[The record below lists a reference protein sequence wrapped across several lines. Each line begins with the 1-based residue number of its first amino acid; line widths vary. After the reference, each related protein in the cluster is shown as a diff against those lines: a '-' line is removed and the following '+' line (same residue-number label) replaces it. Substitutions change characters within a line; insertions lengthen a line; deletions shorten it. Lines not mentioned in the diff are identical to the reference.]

1 MKIYNIVFAFLI
13 ILGSCNS
20 KNNKESCDS
29 TTKETTQSFRYTNPL
44 TRDTMISMR
53 DHCIIKVDDKWYC
66 TGTSNPVWTGLNP
79 GVRLLVSND

>member
-20 KNNKESCDS
+20 KNNKESYDS

-53 DHCIIKVDDKWYC
+53 
-66 TGTSNPVWTGLNP
+66 GL
-79 GVRLLVSND
+79 